1 MPCNN
6 ILFEDVALTEGDITF
21 TCDQDTNAIGHFVRA
36 IHTHPETGKT
46 TEITTYIASDDR
58 GDAFK
63 NGIGKEIQRIFEA
76 RCDIAFARR
85 ADPQTTQFPPQW
97 PQDTGTSDTPDRAGP
112 ALNAHVHGAWI
123 AGLARKPVFALS
135 HWTWE
140 DESGLLK
147 TGGCPVPAAQN

>member
-112 ALNAHVHGAWI
+112 PRG
-123 AGLARKPVFALS
+123 F
-135 HWTWE
+135 
-140 DESGLLK
+140 
-147 TGGCPVPAAQN
+147 VPAVKLILGNAKTERPLQLPTLMK